1 VKITIQFRGREIAHP
16 NMAKRVI
23 ERVMEGIE
31 GLGVVDQQPKM
42 EGRRMIFVLRPA
54 VSKP

>member
-1 VKITIQFRGREIAHP
+1 MAH
-16 NMAKRVI
+16 RVL

-42 EGRRMIFVLRPA
+42 EGRRMILVLRPA
-54 VSKP
+54 ATKP